1 MWGALSLARTCGQAM
16 TEKRTKS
23 GYPLGMITGLLVV
36 GFALVLGAMGVG
48 SDRFPA
54 DVSIRAQS
62 TQSGRIY
69 GARGLRGGK

>member
-1 MWGALSLARTCGQAM
+1 M

-36 GFALVLGAMGVG
+36 GFALAMGAIGVG

>member
-1 MWGALSLARTCGQAM
+1 M
-16 TEKRTKS
+16 TEKSTKRGYRVGLIS
-23 GYPLGMITGLLVV
+23 GLIIFGLGL
-36 GFALVLGAMGVG
+36 ALGAVGVG

-54 DVSIRAQS
+54 DVSVRAKS